1 MGLGAIKGVF
11 LVHRSQRNR
20 FSTILIRLSTSQKA
34 LESRQGY
41 KNCQIACFV
50 YYCAGVTDFAMENVE
65 GMAESKNMKF
75 IYTGGPFAHNETG
88 CEQRSQIKFFP
99 MRIPEIHQSGK

>member
-1 MGLGAIKGVF
+1 
-11 LVHRSQRNR
+11 
-20 FSTILIRLSTSQKA
+20 
-34 LESRQGY
+34 
-41 KNCQIACFV
+41 
-50 YYCAGVTDFAMENVE
+50 MENVE